1 MSKGSKRVPKTGR
14 GFSQQQGRRESP
26 SHQES
31 SKQRV
36 QTARVQAQSRR
47 VAQARR
53 SSLTEVGSVLIS
65 TKDVALPLNS
75 GRVRLITICLHV
87 PPPSLA
93 TRNDSFRWFFKKERR
108 LQSQMDKS
116 PFGSEALN
124 VSHPKRLWCLRF
136 AAALEE

>member
-1 MSKGSKRVPKTGR
+1 MRVPKTGR
-14 GFSQQQGRRESP
+14 
-26 SHQES
+26 
-31 SKQRV
+31 RV
-36 QTARVQAQSRR
+36 LSARGLC

-53 SSLTEVGSVLIS
+53 SSLTEVGSVFIS

-87 PPPSLA
+87 PPPSL
-93 TRNDSFRWFFKKERR
+93 TTHNDSFRWFFKKQRR
-108 LQSQMDKS
+108 LQSQMDRAKS

-124 VSHPKRLWCLRF
+124 VSHRKWLWCLRL